1 MKARTPTP
9 LFEQALIAPLEAL
22 TPTPL
27 PGGEGRPAAPRSP
40 SPSGRRWPEAAG

>member
-9 LFEQALIAPLEAL
+9 LFERPSPATLAEAL

-27 PGGEGRPAAPRSP
+27 PGGEGRNGGAAPLLPRGEGGP
-40 SPSGRRWPEAAG
+40 R